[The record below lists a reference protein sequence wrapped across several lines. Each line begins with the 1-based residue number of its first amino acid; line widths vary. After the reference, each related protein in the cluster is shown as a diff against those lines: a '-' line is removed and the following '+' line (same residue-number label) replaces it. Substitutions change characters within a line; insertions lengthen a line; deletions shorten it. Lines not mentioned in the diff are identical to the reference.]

1 MAKVSPSKVSPS
13 GASPS
18 KAAAL
23 AALAALCALVGC
35 GESSNQPKVSD
46 PSLYE
51 PPIVREEAPART
63 AAPSGPR
70 TLRPA
75 IVSGVA
81 LAPQSLFDGKL
92 RILVPQTFTQM
103 SDADIASLFKGAA
116 RPDVV
121 FQSNDKQM
129 FLVIAHLKEPMLPNQ
144 VKGAFENAKKGMLAA
159 YPDCTKRSETLAEV
173 DGRTWMRFD
182 LDGEKRVMVAVTS
195 LDGRMLRIEAT
206 FLSKPEPKLTDA
218 VKKMWE
224 TAVIAD
230 GHS

>member
-1 MAKVSPSKVSPS
+1 MAKATPSKN
-13 GASPS
+13 
-18 KAAAL
+18 AACVGL
-23 AALAALCALVGC
+23 AASLAILGC

-51 PPIVREEAPART
+51 PPIVRGDAAER
-63 AAPSGPR
+63 AAPSAGPR
-70 TLRPA
+70 TLKPT

-81 LAPQSLFDGKL
+81 MAPQTLFDGKL
-92 RILVPQTFTQM
+92 RMLVPQTFTQM
-103 SDADIASLFKGAA
+103 SDADIASLFKGGA

-121 FQSNDKQM
+121 FQSNDKEM
-129 FLVIAHLKEPMLPNQ
+129 FLIVALLRDPLLPNQ
-144 VKGAFENAKKGMLAA
+144 VKGAFESAKKGMLAA

-195 LDGRMLRIEAT
+195 LDGRTLRIEAT

-224 TAVIAD
+224 TAVVVD

>member
-1 MAKVSPSKVSPS
+1 MLNAIM
-13 GASPS
+13 S
-18 KAAAL
+18 KAVAMLGL
-23 AALAALCALVGC
+23 AAACALVGC
-35 GESSNQPKVSD
+35 GDSSGKPKVAD

-51 PPIVREEAPART
+51 PPIVRED
-63 AAPSGPR
+63 APSRSPATGPR
-70 TLRPA
+70 TLKPT

-81 LAPQSLFDGKL
+81 MAPQTLFDGKL
-92 RILVPQTFTQM
+92 RLLVPQSFTQM
-103 SDADIASLFKGAA
+103 SDSDIASLFKGSA

-121 FQSNDKQM
+121 FQSADKQM
-129 FLVIAHLKEPMLPNQ
+129 FLVLAQLKDPLLPNQ
-144 VKGAFENAKKGMLAA
+144 VKGAFENTKKGMLAA

-195 LDGRMLRIEAT
+195 LDGRALRVEAT

-230 GHS
+230 GKS